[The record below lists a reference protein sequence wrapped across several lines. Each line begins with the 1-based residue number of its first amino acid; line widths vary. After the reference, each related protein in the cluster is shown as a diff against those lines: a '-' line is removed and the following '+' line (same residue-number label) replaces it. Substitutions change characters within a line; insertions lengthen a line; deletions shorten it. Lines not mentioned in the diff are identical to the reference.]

1 MDQTRLNRN
10 TLGVE
15 ESEEMKTQA
24 ITLVRRWASRQW
36 AKPWVRRLT
45 WGLAGFVV
53 IFLIG
58 INIAIAMTDV
68 DSLAKPVDQP
78 TIIYDRHGRV
88 ASKIMLSN
96 REGVKFRQIPPHLI
110 HAVIATED
118 RRFYDHGGVDYIG
131 TLRALWVNLLSG
143 ETVQGGSTLTQQLA
157 KNEFLTQDRTL
168 ERKLKE
174 FLYAKKIERTYTKDQ
189 ILEMYLN
196 RIYFGE
202 GAWGIKQ
209 AARTYFGK
217 DVGQL
222 TLGES
227 AMLAGMIKAPSALS
241 PYKHFNQAMERR
253 NLVLRLMKD
262 QGYITEQQMKQAE
275 NQVIVLERKKR
286 DPYKG
291 KYPWYVDAIIQEA
304 ISKYGL
310 TANEVLHGGLRIYTE
325 LDPRMQQAA
334 ETVYNDDS
342 LFPQSKEDQL
352 IQSGAVM
359 LDPSTGG
366 IRALVG
372 GRGEHVFRGFNHATQ
387 LKRQPGSSLK
397 PLAVYTPALEQGWQ
411 IGSVLKDEPMD
422 FGGYRPQNHDGR
434 YLGRLTMYEAVID
447 SANVP
452 AVWLLQQ
459 LGIDKGIGAL
469 ERFEIPLTEEDRQL
483 GLALGGL
490 REGTSPLKMAQAYSV
505 FPNNGLMVEAHT
517 IRKIETADG
526 QQLGRWYKKVTRVTS
541 KKVAQSITYMLR
553 GVVLE
558 GTGKKARIPGR
569 EVAGKTGTTQMPGMN
584 EGNKDNW
591 FVGYTPQLVG
601 AVWLGYDKTDEQH
614 FLRTAAGDSAAVIF
628 REMMSRA
635 LTGQPAKAFRL
646 DTVHLR
652 KPPKIDRSPKPKA
665 KPQSPE
671 EKAAKKI
678 EEGLKDL
685 WKRGEKR
692 LKEQLKKKKE
702 EWEKRLKEWRG
713 N

>member
-1 MDQTRLNRN
+1 
-10 TLGVE
+10 
-15 ESEEMKTQA
+15 MKSQP
-24 ITLVRRWASRQW
+24 IIHVRRWAARLW
-36 AKPWVRRLT
+36 GKPWVRRLT

-53 IFLIG
+53 VFLIG

-78 TIIYDRHGRV
+78 TIIYDRYGRV

-96 REGVKFRQIPPHLI
+96 REEVKFQQIPPDLI

-118 RRFYDHGGVDYIG
+118 RRFYEDGGFDYIG
-131 TLRALWVNLLSG
+131 TLRALWVNLLAG
-143 ETVQGGSTLTQQLA
+143 KTVQGGSTLTQQLA

-174 FLYAKKIERTYTKDQ
+174 FLYAEKIARTYTKNQ

-209 AARTYFGK
+209 AARIYFGK
-217 DVGQL
+217 DVNQL

-241 PYKHFNQAMERR
+241 PYKHFNQAIERR
-253 NLVLRLMKD
+253 NVVLRLMKE

-275 NQVIVLERKKR
+275 NQDIVLERKNQ
-286 DPYKG
+286 DPYNG

-334 ETVYNDDS
+334 EAVYNDES
-342 LFPQSKEDQL
+342 LFPPSKRDQL

-372 GRGEHVFRGFNHATQ
+372 GRGEYVFRGFNHATQ
-387 LKRQPGSSLK
+387 LKRQPGSALK
-397 PLAVYTPALEQGWQ
+397 PLAVYTPALENGWQ
-411 IGSVLKDEPMD
+411 IGSILKDEPMD

-434 YLGRLTMYEAVID
+434 YLGQRTMYEAVID

-459 LGIDKGIGAL
+459 IGIDKGVDAL
-469 ERFEIPLTEEDRQL
+469 ERFEIPLTAEDRQL

-490 REGTSPLKMAQAYSV
+490 IEGTSPLKMAQAFAV
-505 FPNNGLMVEAHT
+505 FPNNGMMVEAHT

-526 QQLGRWYKKVTRVTS
+526 EQLGRWYKKVTRVTS
-541 KKVAQSITYMLR
+541 KNVAQAITYLLR
-553 GVVLE
+553 GVVVE
-558 GTGKKARIPGR
+558 GTGKQAQIPGR
-569 EVAGKTGTTQMPGMN
+569 EVAGKTGTTEMSGTN
-584 EGNKDNW
+584 NGNKDNW
-591 FVGYTPQLVG
+591 FIGYTPQLVG
-601 AVWLGYDKTDEQH
+601 AVWLGYDKTDAQH
-614 FLRTAAGDSAAVIF
+614 YLNTAGGDSAAVIF

-635 LTGQPAKAFRL
+635 LAGEPVMRFQLNTI
-646 DTVHLR
+646 HLS
-652 KPPKIDRSPKPKA
+652 KPPKIDRTPKVQPKPET
-665 KPQSPE
+665 PE

-685 WKRGEKR
+685 WKSEVKR
-692 LKEQLKKKKE
+692 LKEELKKKKE
-702 EWEKRLKEWRG
+702 EWKKQLKK
-713 N
+713 

>member
-1 MDQTRLNRN
+1 MKIQT
-10 TLGVE
+10 
-15 ESEEMKTQA
+15 
-24 ITLVRRWASRQW
+24 ITLVRRWVSRQW

-78 TIIYDRHGRV
+78 TIIYDRYGRV
-88 ASKIMLSN
+88 ASKIMMSN
-96 REGVKFRQIPPHLI
+96 REGVKFRQIPPYLI

-118 RRFYDHGGVDYIG
+118 RRFYEHGGVDYIG

-143 ETVQGGSTLTQQLA
+143 KTVQGGSTLTQQLA

-174 FLYAKKIERTYTKDQ
+174 FLYAKKIERTYSKNQ

-217 DVGQL
+217 DVSQL

-253 NLVLRLMKD
+253 NVVLRLMKD

-275 NQVIVLERKKR
+275 NQDIVLERKKR
-286 DPYKG
+286 DPYNG

-325 LDPRMQQAA
+325 LDPRMQRVA

-342 LFPQSKEDQL
+342 LFPQSKADQL
-352 IQSGAVM
+352 IQSGAVL

-387 LKRQPGSSLK
+387 LKRQPGSALK

-422 FGGYRPQNHDGR
+422 FGGYRPQNHDGH

-459 LGIDKGIGAL
+459 IGIDKGIGAL
-469 ERFEIPLTEEDRQL
+469 ERFEIPITKEDRQL

-490 REGTSPLKMAQAYSV
+490 REGTSPLRMAQAYSV

-526 QQLGRWYKKVTRVTS
+526 EQLGRWYKKVTRVTS

-558 GTGKKARIPGR
+558 GTGKQARIPGR

-584 EGNKDNW
+584 DGNKDNW

-601 AVWLGYDKTDEQH
+601 AVWLGYDKTDAQH
-614 FLRTAAGDSAAVIF
+614 FLRTAAGDSAAIIF

-635 LTGQPAKAFRL
+635 LAGQPAQAFRL
-646 DTVHLR
+646 DTVHLS
-652 KPPKIDRSPKPKA
+652 KPPKIDRSPKPQP
-665 KPQSPE
+665 KPQTPE

-678 EEGLKDL
+678 KEGLKDL
-685 WKRGEKR
+685 WKQEEKR
-692 LKEQLKKKKE
+692 IKESLKKKKH
-702 EWEKRLKEWRG
+702 EWEKRLQEWRLH
-713 N
+713 